1 MTPPNLQI
9 ASGLSLQVN
18 GEPVQTLGAT
28 LADLLAER
36 GYDATQALACAVN
49 RHFVPRSLWAQQ
61 ILQPGDAIE
70 VVSPVV
76 GG

>member
-1 MTPPNLQI
+1 MNTPNLQI
-9 ASGLSLQVN
+9 ASALSLQVN
-18 GEPVQTLGAT
+18 GEAVQTSSAT

-36 GYDATQALACAVN
+36 GYDTTQAVACAVN
-49 RHFVPRSLWAQQ
+49 RSFVARTLWAQQ